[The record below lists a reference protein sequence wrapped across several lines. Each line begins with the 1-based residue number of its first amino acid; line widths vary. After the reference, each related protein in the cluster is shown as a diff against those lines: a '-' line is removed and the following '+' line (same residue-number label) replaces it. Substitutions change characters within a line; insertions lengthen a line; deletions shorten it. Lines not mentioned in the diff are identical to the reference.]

1 MPIHQKS
8 ILAVI
13 VLALIA
19 GFVWMGWQR
28 PEAGPK
34 TDGERQLVI
43 YVASIVEIE
52 PIVELRD
59 GFKDGIAK
67 SEIGKKVRY
76 VERNAQGDA
85 GLMAQIANEIAK
97 EKPDLVYVLGTPL
110 AQAIQKRA
118 PDVTLVQGAVTDP
131 VEAGLANSWNGS
143 GKQYAANSDRPPTD
157 RIVSLIRALTPQ
169 VETVGFLY
177 NPSETNSVAVLRSL
191 KADAAKSGLTIKE
204 FSVARA
210 TDIPAAINAAVTTS
224 DALFIPPDN
233 TVTAGI
239 KGIIQTASGRG
250 KPVFAT
256 TTDAVGE
263 GALAGVTADFR
274 TLGREAASIA
284 IAILGGGKDPAKIPI
299 ALPAETAILINRA
312 TLERLGL
319 SPPASLRY
327 EFFKKAK

>member
-1 MPIHQKS
+1 MSTRQKS
-8 ILAVI
+8 ILVVI

-19 GFVWMGWQR
+19 GLAWMGTHR
-28 PEAGPK
+28 PTYGVNGDDK
-34 TDGERQLVI
+34 RQLVI
-43 YVASIVEIE
+43 YVASVVEIE
-52 PIVELRD
+52 PIAELRD
-59 GFKDGIAK
+59 GFKEAVAQ
-67 SEIGKKVRY
+67 SSFGKRVRY

-143 GKQYAANSDRPPTD
+143 GKRYAANSDRPPTD
-157 RIVSLIRALTPQ
+157 RIVSLIRTLTPTVQ
-169 VETVGFLY
+169 TVGFLY

-191 KADAAKSGLTIKE
+191 KADAAKSGLNIKE

-210 TDIPAAINAAVTTS
+210 TDIPAAMNAAVTTS

-239 KGIIQTASGRG
+239 KGIIQTASGRA

-263 GALAGVTADFR
+263 GALAGVTTDFR
-274 TLGREAASIA
+274 TLGREAATIA
-284 IAILGGGKDPAKIPI
+284 ISILGEGKDPAKIPI